1 MTKPYAAGD
10 QSQAIC
16 AQCAK
21 LVSATFAHRDIAF
34 DDGSGVVRDILA
46 AVCDVCDAVVAVP
59 AQSTP
64 TIRRARKASHDPS
77 ARRG

>member
-21 LVSATFAHRDIAF
+21 LVPTTFAHRDVPF
-34 DDGSGVVRDILA
+34 SDGSGVVRDILA
-46 AVCDVCDAVVAVP
+46 AVCDACEAITAVP

-64 TIRRARKASHDPS
+64 AIRQAR
-77 ARRG
+77 